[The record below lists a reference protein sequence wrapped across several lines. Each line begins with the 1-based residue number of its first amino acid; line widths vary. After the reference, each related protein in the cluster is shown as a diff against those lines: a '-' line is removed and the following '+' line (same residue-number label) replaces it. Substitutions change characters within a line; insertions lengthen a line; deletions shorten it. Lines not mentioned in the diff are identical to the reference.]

1 VLRHAPL
8 WVQVPLLFALVAGSG
23 VLMWLQP
30 GGPGFL
36 GFFFL
41 AAWVAALRVPAPAG
55 ATAAGLAL
63 VLALAMVRAATA
75 HRPVMGIV
83 LSALGLSV
91 LYLVVVLA
99 QRAREG
105 QRRAERLLEELE
117 HTRAAQVRA
126 AALSE
131 RQHLAREMH
140 DVLAHSLS
148 ALTLQLEGARLLAAS
163 EPPDTGRLVTALDRA
178 HQLAQAG
185 LRDARRAIGA
195 LRDDELPGPQRLA
208 GLAREFERDSGV
220 GCRLEV
226 TGAPRELGS
235 QARLAVYRTAPGGA
249 HQRPQ
254 ARPPRTRRAAP
265 GLRARRH
272 PAHRRGPRPR
282 RRPLG
287 GRRRRRLRHHRD
299 ARAGR
304 AARRDADG
312 GAHRHRLPGRAVGAG
327 MSPPATIRVLVAD
340 DQRVV
345 REGLVLL
352 LELLGGIEVVGAAA
366 DGEQAMALAADLRP
380 DVVLMDLR
388 MPRLDGVAATRRLR
402 ERDPGVRVIA
412 LTTYDDEHSVMEAVR
427 AGARGYLTKDAG
439 AEEIRQALEAVVRG
453 EAAIDPA
460 VQHHLLDAL
469 ATGAPATAGT
479 LPDGLTPREAEVLA
493 LIAEG
498 LSNAEIAHR
507 LVVSEAT
514 VKSHINHLF
523 TKIGVRDRAQAV
535 TYAYRHDLAS

>member
-1 VLRHAPL
+1 
-8 WVQVPLLFALVAGSG
+8 
-23 VLMWLQP
+23 
-30 GGPGFL
+30 
-36 GFFFL
+36 
-41 AAWVAALRVPAPAG
+41 
-55 ATAAGLAL
+55 
-63 VLALAMVRAATA
+63 
-75 HRPVMGIV
+75 
-83 LSALGLSV
+83 
-91 LYLVVVLA
+91 
-99 QRAREG
+99 
-105 QRRAERLLEELE
+105 
-117 HTRAAQVRA
+117 
-126 AALSE
+126 
-131 RQHLAREMH
+131 
-140 DVLAHSLS
+140 
-148 ALTLQLEGARLLAAS
+148 
-163 EPPDTGRLVTALDRA
+163 
-178 HQLAQAG
+178 
-185 LRDARRAIGA
+185 
-195 LRDDELPGPQRLA
+195 
-208 GLAREFERDSGV
+208 
-220 GCRLEV
+220 
-226 TGAPRELGS
+226 
-235 QARLAVYRTAPGGA
+235 
-249 HQRPQ
+249 
-254 ARPPRTRRAAP
+254 
-265 GLRARRH
+265 
-272 PAHRRGPRPR
+272 
-282 RRPLG
+282 
-287 GRRRRRLRHHRD
+287 
-299 ARAGR
+299 
-304 AARRDADG
+304 
-312 GAHRHRLPGRAVGAG
+312 

-523 TKIGVRDRAQAV
+523 TKIGARDRAQAV